1 MAPRSRSSSAPT
13 HGAANRTTD
22 GTTRGKRYRGQQQE
36 RVRRAGHSRSE
47 GTNITSQPNMRV
59 TLNQHCRVEFDIAF
73 KLHHT
78 YIQDTLWFIHP
89 SLSNSCHPSVVK
101 YNMRYCAHIPTCAL
115 SVVLSVVQAL
125 MRSVEDGA
133 MPTTARCPRRRDA
146 RCHLARIRK
155 VGTVGSMWSGIRDG
169 APHQPP

>member
-59 TLNQHCRVEFDIAF
+59 TLNQHCRRDELDIAGTSRSSSSHPP
-73 KLHHT
+73 KCKSVQLMPPKCCQ
-78 YIQDTLWFIHP
+78 IQHAVLRTHP
-89 SLSNSCHPSVVK
+89 H
-101 YNMRYCAHIPTCAL
+101 MRTERRPERRPGSHALGGRRRDAH
-115 SVVLSVVQAL
+115 
-125 MRSVEDGA
+125 DGA
-133 MPTTARCPRRRDA
+133 MPTTARCPMPLGTHSKGGNRWFDV
-146 RCHLARIRK
+146 
-155 VGTVGSMWSGIRDG
+155 VGD
-169 APHQPP
+169 P